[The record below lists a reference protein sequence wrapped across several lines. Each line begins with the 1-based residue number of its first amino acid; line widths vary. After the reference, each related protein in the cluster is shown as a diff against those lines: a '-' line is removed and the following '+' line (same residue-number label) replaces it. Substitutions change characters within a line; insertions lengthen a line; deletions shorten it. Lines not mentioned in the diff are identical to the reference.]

1 MNDTNIDR
9 ILDNMFHIMLIS
21 HKKIL
26 KMDLSGRTDNMTR
39 LHFAVIGEISQ
50 NSMTMSEL
58 ARVLMMTKPQ
68 LTHLVDTLVALG
80 LVERRPDAK
89 DRRVINL
96 VLTAKGRVL
105 GDDMKQ
111 KVKEDIKKRLACLT
125 PEELAQMSAAFETLR
140 NIIGK
145 L

>member
-1 MNDTNIDR
+1 
-9 ILDNMFHIMLIS
+9 
-21 HKKIL
+21 
-26 KMDLSGRTDNMTR
+26 
-39 LHFAVIGEISQ
+39 
-50 NSMTMSEL
+50 
-58 ARVLMMTKPQ
+58 MMTKPQ